1 MKRETVIKLDKRNK
15 ITLKNDAMPSNFDVI
30 VIFLV
35 FGQFGAIWKPNS
47 GRTHL

>member
-35 FGQFGAIWKPNS
+35 FGQFGVIWKPNS